1 MRRIGLAVVR
11 ALSNVIGIHEQ
22 VREIALRPATT
33 KAHRGGL
40 VLNRRDSLKVV
51 GVLSAA
57 VTFGLYSSPGRAADP
72 QPVTV
77 LVTYHSATGNTEK
90 MAQGVADGAKAVS
103 GTRVVLKRVSDVAA
117 NDLSSSDAL
126 IVGSPVYFAN
136 MSGEVKTFFDNW
148 SLKFDL
154 FKDRKM
160 RNKVGAAFST
170 GALVSAGKEF
180 TILGILAAMLNN
192 QMIIVSGGGGFGASA
207 TTGPDSPGVDDKE
220 LASARDLGQR
230 VAEVAALVKRG
241 SSK

>member
-1 MRRIGLAVVR
+1 MNRREFLRSAGILFAAVVL
-11 ALSNVIGIHEQ
+11 ALYGS
-22 VREIALRPATT
+22 P
-33 KAHRGGL
+33 
-40 VLNRRDSLKVV
+40 LN
-51 GVLSAA
+51 
-57 VTFGLYSSPGRAADP
+57 AADP

-90 MAQGVADGAKAVS
+90 MAQGVAEGAKAVP
-103 GTRVVLKRVSDVAA
+103 GTSVVLKRVGEVAA
-117 NDLSSSDAL
+117 NDLSSSDAV

-170 GALVSAGKEF
+170 GASVSAGKEF

-207 TTGPDSPGVDDKE
+207 TMAPDAPRGDQKE

-230 VAEVAALVKRG
+230 VAEVAAVVKRG